1 MNEKK
6 CLKRKESLNKAQEEV
21 KSADK
26 YVKKIEDKKLKDQAD
41 KSEKHI

>member
-1 MNEKK
+1 MNEKV
-6 CLKRKESLNKAQEEV
+6 LKRKESLNKAQEEV

-41 KSEKHI
+41 SEKHI